1 MKILLDT
8 HAFIWWDSDISQL
21 SPTALQLCQDPAN
34 TLLLSA
40 ASVWEMQ
47 IKQQLGKLKLK
58 LPLREIVQTQQESN
72 GIAVLPVQ
80 LAHVLLLEQLP
91 LHHRDPFD
99 RLLIAQA
106 NAEQAALLSCDSVFG
121 KYQVH
126 IIW

>member
-21 SPTALQLCQDPAN
+21 SPTALQLCQNPAN

-72 GIAVLPVQ
+72 GIVVLPVQ
-80 LAHVLLLEQLP
+80 LAHVLLLEQLS

-106 NAEQAALLSCDSVFG
+106 NAEQAALLSCDSVFQ
-121 KYQVH
+121 KYQVN

>member
-121 KYQVH
+121 KYQVN

>member
-8 HAFIWWDSDISQL
+8 HAFIWWDSDVSQL

-72 GIAVLPVQ
+72 GITVLPVQ

-106 NAEQAALLSCDSVFG
+106 NAEQAALLSCDSVFQ
-121 KYQVH
+121 KYQVNV
-126 IIW
+126 IW

>member
-40 ASVWEMQ
+40 ASLWEMQ

-58 LPLREIVQTQQESN
+58 LSLREIVQTQQESN
-72 GIAVLPVQ
+72 GLIVLPVQ

-121 KYQVH
+121 KYQANV
-126 IIW
+126 IW